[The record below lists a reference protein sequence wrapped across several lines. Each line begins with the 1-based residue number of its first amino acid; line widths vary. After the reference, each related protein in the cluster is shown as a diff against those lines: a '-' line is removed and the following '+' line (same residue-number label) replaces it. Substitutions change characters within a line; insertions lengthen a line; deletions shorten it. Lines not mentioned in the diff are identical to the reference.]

1 MFVADTCRGRVSGG
15 FGRLSL
21 KDIRFVVVGVG
32 ACRVVLSGSL
42 SGEGAM
48 VNPIR

>member
-1 MFVADTCRGRVSGG
+1 MFVAGTWSGGRGRVSGG
-15 FGRLSL
+15 LEECRL
-21 KDIRFVVVGVG
+21 KDIRFVVGV
-32 ACRVVLSGSL
+32 CRAVLSGYL

>member
-1 MFVADTCRGRVSGG
+1 MMVLDDCR
-15 FGRLSL
+15 L
-21 KDIRFVVVGVG
+21 KDIRFVVVG
-32 ACRVVLSGSL
+32 ACRAVLSGYL